1 MIAMLMCGG
10 SMLLAI
16 AIMISSFH
24 FGRPGRPI
32 AAMAAL
38 IALIVLALAF
48 RITEFVEA
56 SNAVRDDSRQL
67 AATARSVETDLRR
80 LALAEG
86 VPATGNAQQLLVQL
100 LARRAERELAA
111 QNAVAGSEAPA
122 SGDVLRP
129 SQLSRTDVL
138 ERLGRIYLAKS
149 TGSDI
154 GGATAPAAW
163 VNEQLEAYGFD
174 WRVKDGGN
182 GKYQVI
188 AAPPPAEAL
197 IAPNAPS
204 ARIGL

>member
-1 MIAMLMCGG
+1 
-10 SMLLAI
+10 MLLAL
-16 AIMISSFH
+16 AILISSFH

-67 AATARSVETDLRR
+67 AATARSVEADLRR

-86 VPATGNAQQLLVQL
+86 VPATGNSQQLVVQL
-100 LARRAERELAA
+100 LARRAERELTA
-111 QNAVAGSEAPA
+111 QNASAGTSSVP

-129 SQLSRTDVL
+129 SQLSRSEVL
-138 ERLGRIYLAKS
+138 ERLSRIYIAKS
-149 TGSDI
+149 TGSEI
-154 GGATAPAAW
+154 NGAAAPAAW
-163 VNEQLEAYGFD
+163 INEQLESYGFD
-174 WRVKDGGN
+174 WRIKDGGD

-188 AAPPPAEAL
+188 AAP
-197 IAPNAPS
+197 APS
-204 ARIGL
+204 ETLLAPPSPSGNAGL

>member
-1 MIAMLMCGG
+1 
-10 SMLLAI
+10 MLLAI

-67 AATARSVETDLRR
+67 AATARSVEADLRR
-80 LALAEG
+80 LAIAEG

-111 QNAVAGSEAPA
+111 QNPSGDTDTAPA
-122 SGDVLRP
+122 GEALRP
-129 SQLSRTDVL
+129 SQLSRTEIL
-138 ERLGRIYLAKS
+138 ERMGRIYLAKS
-149 TGSDI
+149 TGSEVESV
-154 GGATAPAAW
+154 AAPADW
-163 VNEQLEAYGFD
+163 INEQLEAYGFD

-182 GKYQVI
+182 GRYQVI
-188 AAPPPAEAL
+188 AAPVPTETL
-197 IAPNAPS
+197 IAPDRPS
-204 ARIGL
+204 ARVGL

>member
-1 MIAMLMCGG
+1 
-10 SMLLAI
+10 
-16 AIMISSFH
+16 
-24 FGRPGRPI
+24 
-32 AAMAAL
+32 MAAL

-67 AATARSVETDLRR
+67 AATARSVEADLRR

-111 QNAVAGSEAPA
+111 QNIPAGAELPP
-122 SGDVLRP
+122 SGDALRP

-138 ERLGRIYLAKS
+138 ERLGRIYLARS
-149 TGSDI
+149 TGAEVD
-154 GGATAPAAW
+154 GAAAPAAW
-163 VNEQLEAYGFD
+163 VNEQLESYGFD

-182 GKYQVI
+182 GRYQVI
-188 AAPPPAEAL
+188 EAPAPAETML
-197 IAPNAPS
+197 APTGPS
-204 ARIGL
+204 ARVGL

>member
-1 MIAMLMCGG
+1 
-10 SMLLAI
+10 
-16 AIMISSFH
+16 MISSFH

-67 AATARSVETDLRR
+67 AATARSVEADLRR

-86 VPATGNAQQLLVQL
+86 VPATGNSQQLLVQL

-111 QNAVAGSEAPA
+111 QNAVARSEAVPD
-122 SGDVLRP
+122 GDALRP
-129 SQLSRTDVL
+129 SQLSQTDVL
-138 ERLGRIYLAKS
+138 ERLGRIYLAKA
-149 TGSDI
+149 TGSEI
-154 GGATAPAAW
+154 GGAPAPAAW
-163 VNEQLEAYGFD
+163 VNEQLETYGFD

-188 AAPPPAEAL
+188 AAPGPAETI
-197 IAPNAPS
+197 IAPGSPS
-204 ARIGL
+204 SHVGL

>member
-1 MIAMLMCGG
+1 
-10 SMLLAI
+10 MLLAI

-67 AATARSVETDLRR
+67 AATARSVEADLRR
-80 LALAEG
+80 LAIAEG
-86 VPATGNAQQLLVQL
+86 VPATGNSQQLLVQL

-111 QNAVAGSEAPA
+111 QNAVARSEAVPD
-122 SGDVLRP
+122 GDALRP
-129 SQLSRTDVL
+129 SQLSQTDVL
-138 ERLGRIYLAKS
+138 ERLGRIYLAKA
-149 TGSDI
+149 TGSEI
-154 GGATAPAAW
+154 GGAPAPADW
-163 VNEQLEAYGFD
+163 INEQLETYGFD

-188 AAPPPAEAL
+188 AAPGPAETI
-197 IAPNAPS
+197 IAPGSPS
-204 ARIGL
+204 SRVGL

>member
-1 MIAMLMCGG
+1 
-10 SMLLAI
+10 MLLAL

-38 IALIVLALAF
+38 IALIILALAF
-48 RITEFVEA
+48 RIIEFVEA

-86 VPATGNAQQLLVQL
+86 VPAAGNSQQLLIQL
-100 LARRAERELAA
+100 IARRAERELAA
-111 QNAVAGSEAPA
+111 QNAVAGSEASP

-129 SQLSRTDVL
+129 SQLSRADVL

-149 TGSDI
+149 TGTDI
-154 GGATAPAAW
+154 DGAAAPAAW
-163 VNEQLEAYGFD
+163 VNEQLESYGFD
-174 WRVKDGGN
+174 WRVKEGGS

-188 AAPPPAEAL
+188 AAPAPAETL
-197 IAPNAPS
+197 IAPS
-204 ARIGL
+204 GLQSRAGL